1 MAIGRGGDQSVE
13 QALARMK
20 KLEGE
25 LQRLVAAV
33 DQRLS
38 NRTITPRRSIAPPKP
53 ETSWIELLKGF
64 DLRHVAAVASLA
76 TLLVAAGWVGSSLFY
91 SNRLTHQVENE
102 LRPYA
107 TELADTVAAIQTEL
121 GPRLAV
127 ADELKLEI
135 DQARRDL
142 LARDEDLATTIMEA
156 QGQLLSIRD
165 SAIDDI
171 ERRLS
176 DQTDDLSVMLETSRQ
191 QALELDQGLK
201 DVARALAAFDRQ
213 LPILTDGLS
222 TVSAGLDQ
230 SRLQLD
236 NTTKVMADLEGKTP
250 TLVQRMDDHRSAI
263 DDGSKTLNVLQAQL
277 EALKSQTTRSSQQLD
292 RVLHEGRSRIADWEG
307 VDRDIS
313 SRKEDIMQSLD
324 HYADSLNARVREFIE
339 ALNAEPRLTGG

>member
-53 ETSWIELLKGF
+53 EISWIELLKGF
-64 DLRHVAAVASLA
+64 DLRHVAAAASLA
-76 TLLVAAGWVGSSLFY
+76 VLLVASGWVGSSLFY

-142 LARDEDLATTIMEA
+142 LARDEDLTTTITEA

-236 NTTKVMADLEGKTP
+236 NTTQVMADLEGKTP

>member
-1 MAIGRGGDQSVE
+1 MATVRGGDQSVE

-25 LQRLVAAV
+25 LQRLVVAV
-33 DQRLS
+33 DARLS
-38 NRTITPRRSIAPPKP
+38 ERPAPRRSIAPPKT
-53 ETSWIELLKGF
+53 ETSWTELVKGF
-64 DLRHVAAVASLA
+64 DLHHVAAIGGLA
-76 TLLVAAGWVGSSLFY
+76 ALLFTAGWAGSSLFY
-91 SNRLTHQVENE
+91 SSRLTHQVENE

-107 TELADTVAAIQTEL
+107 AELADTVATIQADL
-121 GPRLAV
+121 APRMAA

-142 LARDEDLATTIMEA
+142 LARDEDLGTTITEA
-156 QGQLLSIRD
+156 QSQLLSIRD

-176 DQTDDLSVMLETSRQ
+176 DQTDDLNVMLETSRQ
-191 QALELDQGLK
+191 QALDLDQGLK
-201 DVARALAAFDRQ
+201 DVARALAVFDRQ
-213 LPILTDGLS
+213 LPVLTDGFS
-222 TVSAGLDQ
+222 TVTLGLNQ
-230 SRLQLD
+230 SRQQLD
-236 NTTKVMADLEGKTP
+236 SATEAMANLDGKAP
-250 TLVQRMDDHRSAI
+250 NLLKRLDNHRSAI
-263 DDGSKTLNVLQAQL
+263 DNGNKTLNVLQAQL

-292 RVLHEGRSRIADWEG
+292 KVLNEGRSRIADWEG
-307 VDRDIS
+307 VDRDIA